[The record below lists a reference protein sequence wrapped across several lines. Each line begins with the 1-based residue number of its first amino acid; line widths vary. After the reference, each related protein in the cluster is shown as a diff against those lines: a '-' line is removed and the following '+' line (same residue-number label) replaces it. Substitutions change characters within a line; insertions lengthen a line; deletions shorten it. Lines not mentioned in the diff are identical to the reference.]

1 MEQAIAKRAPDGS
14 STGNINGDGV
24 YNTRYVFINYGERR
38 YSPYISTEI
47 KAQWHKTTNDE
58 KGNKVEKFTANCPV
72 LWVYKIQSNIQTIG
86 DMDPELTSQRPYGR
100 YVQVNP
106 ETDFYNSTQR
116 YYLLKDSITQDPLN
130 NLTPDGID
138 ENCEYS
144 INKEIDKK
152 HYQANYDHTVWQKIW
167 CSVSSNTTITE
178 KYIMVA
184 SLDAKAP
191 KFETIVDAPDDNDE
205 YEKVSF
211 LYEDYSR
218 VQLSPLNSYYQLDGE
233 TIIGEGETAL
243 TIPKYKE
250 LDISYIVDKWNAS
263 TSDVRELEKLVK
275 ENLKIVIDYEEFI
288 NNSEEYKGLFTFDIN
303 HEATA
308 DKIGGYSEYRANLVR
323 EQAIARYAGDTVS
336 EQYYGTKIT
345 NLDDMLSQY
354 ASKVR
359 AWKLAISNLKD
370 ARKKEYD
377 GLPIR
382 DIYRGPLFEYK
393 KLLAI

>member
-1 MEQAIAKRAPDGS
+1 
-14 STGNINGDGV
+14 
-24 YNTRYVFINYGERR
+24 
-38 YSPYISTEI
+38 
-47 KAQWHKTTNDE
+47 
-58 KGNKVEKFTANCPV
+58 
-72 LWVYKIQSNIQTIG
+72 
-86 DMDPELTSQRPYGR
+86 MDPKLTAQRPYGQ

-106 ETDFYNSTQR
+106 ETDFYNPNWR

-184 SLDAKAP
+184 SLDSKAP
-191 KFETIVDAPDDNDE
+191 KFEAIVDAPDDNDE

-211 LYEDYSR
+211 VYEDYSR

-233 TIIGEGETAL
+233 TIIGEGETAF
-243 TIPKYKE
+243 TVPKYKE
-250 LDISYIVDKWNAS
+250 LDISYIVDRWNTS
-263 TSDVRELEKLVK
+263 TQGVLDLEEDVK
-275 ENLKIVIDYEEFI
+275 ENLEAVIDYEELI

-308 DKIGGYSEYRANLVR
+308 DKIGGYSEYRASLVR
-323 EQAIARYAGDTVS
+323 EQAIAKLAGDTAS
-336 EQYYGTKIT
+336 EEYYKNKIA
-345 NLDDMLSQY
+345 NLDEVLSQY
-354 ASKVR
+354 ALKVQ
-359 AWKLAISNLKD
+359 AWKQAIADLKE
-370 ARKKEYD
+370 ARKEEFDDDEY
-377 GLPIR
+377 LPIKE
-382 DIYRGPLFEYK
+382 IYTGPLFEYK
-393 KLLAI
+393 KITSDIIVYEPLEKDVNGKKLEIITSQEILDMYLETLGNIYYSSDYIVNDPPHYIPLSVGSKYSDIITYF